1 MKSNL
6 LSHNSFEPNYENIQ
20 WVKGNLNGSRMR
32 TAATWR
38 QLTWSTIP
46 VDQNNGKKRV
56 TDAHTDQHSNQTV
69 YGGITTTS
77 LAKGG
82 ALERLSARQKLV

>member
-1 MKSNL
+1 
-6 LSHNSFEPNYENIQ
+6 
-20 WVKGNLNGSRMR
+20 
-32 TAATWR
+32 
-38 QLTWSTIP
+38 

-56 TDAHTDQHSNQTV
+56 TDAHTDQYSNQTV

-82 ALERLSARQKLV
+82 ALERLSAWQKLV